1 MKMSHNINSLFYY
14 EEKPWHHLGKKV
26 EAAQTSAGAIVA
38 AGLDWR
44 VNKVQL
50 QRTDGVEVNAF
61 ATVRE
66 DTRATL
72 GVVGYVY
79 RPLQNKEAFSFFDAI
94 VGEKAAI
101 YHTAGALGD
110 GETVWI
116 LAKLPGYIRVVG
128 DDVSE
133 KYLLLANRHD
143 GGGAVRVQFTPIRVV
158 CQNTLN
164 IALTGAERSFRARH
178 TGALGQRVKTV
189 QDYLGIVD
197 AKSALFEEAARKL
210 ATVQLTQEAWKNYA
224 KASGLVPE
232 TPEGERPSSRAYQI
246 IEDVSRLFER
256 GKGQDL
262 PGARGTAWGAFNA
275 VVEYVDYVRSTRN
288 DKRAESL
295 LFGSGAQIK
304 QAAWDNALALAR

>member
-1 MKMSHNINSLFYY
+1 
-14 EEKPWHHLGKKV
+14 V
-26 EAAQTSAGAIVA
+26 T
-38 AGLDWR
+38 
-44 VNKVQL
+44 
-50 QRTDGVEVNAF
+50 
-61 ATVRE
+61 
-66 DTRATL
+66 
-72 GVVGYVY
+72 
-79 RPLQNKEAFSFFDAI
+79 
-94 VGEKAAI
+94 
-101 YHTAGALGD
+101 

-295 LFGSGAQIK
+295 LFGSGGAN
-304 QAAWDNALALAR
+304 QASGLGQRPGLGAVKNIPRAPSGARGDGRGLYEKRNDIQSGDRPSRGVCPGYG

>member
-1 MKMSHNINSLFYY
+1 MAHNINSLFYY
-14 EEKPWHHLGKKV
+14 GAKPWHKLGTEVK
-26 EAAQTSAGAIVA
+26 EAQTSAGAIEA
-38 AGLDWR
+38 AGLNWQ
-44 VNKVQL
+44 VQKHQL
-50 QRTDGVEVNAF
+50 QRADGVQVDAF
-61 ATVRE
+61 ATVRS
-66 DTRATL
+66 DTLENL
-72 GVVGYVY
+72 GVVGDVY
-79 RPLQNKEAFSFFDAI
+79 RPLQNREAFSFFDAI

-101 YHTAGALGD
+101 YHTAGALGK

-133 KYLLLANRHD
+133 KYLLLTNRHD
-143 GGGAVRVQFTPIRVV
+143 GSGAVQVRFTPIRVV

-164 IALTGAERSFRARH
+164 VALGGTERAFKARH
-178 TGALGQRVKTV
+178 TGNLGLRVKSV

-197 AKSALFEEAARKL
+197 AKAALFEQAAQRL
-210 ATVQLTQEAWKNYA
+210 ATVQLTQEAWKNYLG
-224 KASGLVPE
+224 KSGLLPE
-232 TPEGERPSSRAYQI
+232 VKEGERPSSRAYQI
-246 IEDVSRLFER
+246 IEDASRLFER
-256 GKGQDL
+256 GQGQDL

-295 LFGSGAQIK
+295 LFGSGAQVK